1 MEVFTYNDYITCIHT
16 MRLNSI
22 SKLEEQQERYNLEIN
37 TQKKNE
43 NNIYNNTI
51 NRILKSR
58 NEIAGVLNDFIDSKR
73 KLKGKDIEKYN
84 NLSEFYEIYKLK
96 NKDVFYLIKNQSE
109 IDNNMPYK
117 VINACVD
124 IIYEWNNIVKI
135 KNDIEFP
142 IVIPIIIYTGQEKW
156 NVISDFSDIQVNDY
170 RFENNKG
177 DFKYNLI
184 DINEYSSEDLIQK
197 NSLFSYTLALR
208 KARNLEKFKNIL
220 NQILISSK
228 GKKTLQKKFLR
239 ILLTE
244 LENNKES
251 FKFDILEI
259 RKEIIKYLMKNK
271 KLEDLT

>member
-109 IDNNMPYK
+109 IDNNIPYK

-124 IIYEWNNIVKI
+124 IIYE
-135 KNDIEFP
+135 
-142 IVIPIIIYTGQEKW
+142 
-156 NVISDFSDIQVNDY
+156 
-170 RFENNKG
+170 
-177 DFKYNLI
+177 
-184 DINEYSSEDLIQK
+184 
-197 NSLFSYTLALR
+197 
-208 KARNLEKFKNIL
+208 
-220 NQILISSK
+220 
-228 GKKTLQKKFLR
+228 
-239 ILLTE
+239 
-244 LENNKES
+244 
-251 FKFDILEI
+251 
-259 RKEIIKYLMKNK
+259 
-271 KLEDLT
+271 

>member
-1 MEVFTYNDYITCIHT
+1 M
-16 MRLNSI
+16 
-22 SKLEEQQERYNLEIN
+22 
-37 TQKKNE
+37 
-43 NNIYNNTI
+43 
-51 NRILKSR
+51 
-58 NEIAGVLNDFIDSKR
+58 
-73 KLKGKDIEKYN
+73 
-84 NLSEFYEIYKLK
+84 SE
-96 NKDVFYLIKNQSE
+96 
-109 IDNNMPYK
+109 
-117 VINACVD
+117 
-124 IIYEWNNIVKI
+124 I

>member
-109 IDNNMPYK
+109 IDNNIPYK